1 MDALLAANVKLLCN
15 EPALSAL
22 TSSSTNDSRL
32 NVTTVH
38 DYNVL
43 KANVFPAPSAAYT
56 TQHLSLTLTVRTVRS
71 LAAAIAHINEHGSHE
86 SHPIDCIV
94 TESTVASSTFVRGV
108 DSVGVFVNAS
118 MPACALRTFFVTV
131 LARRWG
137 SALDGSTLGGLSP
150 LSDSR
155 DS

>member
-15 EPALSAL
+15 ELALSAL
-22 TSSSTNDSRL
+22 TSSSTNGSRL

-38 DYNVL
+38 DSNVL

-56 TQHLSLTLTVRTVRS
+56 TQHLSLTLTVRTVHS

-94 TESTVASSTFVRGV
+94 TRVDCSQQHVRAWRRLSGWPV
-108 DSVGVFVNAS
+108 
-118 MPACALRTFFVTV
+118 CALRTFFVTV

>member
-1 MDALLAANVKLLCN
+1 MDALLTANVKLLCN

-32 NVTTVH
+32 NMTTVH
-38 DYNVL
+38 DSNVL

-56 TQHLSLTLTVRTVRS
+56 TQHLSLTLTVRTVPS
-71 LAAAIAHINEHGSHE
+71 LATTIAHINKHGSH
-86 SHPIDCIV
+86 PTNCIV

-108 DSVGVFVNAS
+108 DSVGVFMNAS
-118 MPACALRTFFVTV
+118 MPACTPRTFFVTV
-131 LARRWG
+131 SARRWG
-137 SALDGSTLGGLSP
+137 SALDGSTLGGLSD
-150 LSDSR
+150 LR